1 MCYVCYVGPDCA
13 SLYQCVIYEFLE
25 MLPNI
30 IIHRSRNRNK
40 KLSKRKVKRNNFW
53 EREGLDF
60 PSVTVFI
67 FSRIAQWCWS
77 SLPTTIMIFPNLKHK
92 ISQKGEIRENLNR
105 KKGERPWVAG
115 LRIIFLCQ
123 SCITKSFIMILAKN
137 HCYFNQQCN
146 HNKCPLIPG
155 SIKKFE

>member
-77 SLPTTIMIFPNLKHK
+77 SLPTTIMIFPNLN
-92 ISQKGEIRENLNR
+92 ISKKLLRTSDRFWGE
-105 KKGERPWVAG
+105 
-115 LRIIFLCQ
+115 
-123 SCITKSFIMILAKN
+123 KN
-137 HCYFNQQCN
+137 HQFSLQTHPDDKSYEEG
-146 HNKCPLIPG
+146 KLTTMWPG
-155 SIKKFE
+155 QHIFFGQANVDEDDSIW